1 MTESAGRTGT
11 TSLPVGLIG
20 CGTMGGSHA
29 RQMAALAE
37 LHLAG
42 ACDVDEERARQ
53 TAAAGRG

>member
-29 RQMAALAE
+29 RQMAALGE

-42 ACDVDEERARQ
+42 ACDVDEARARQ
-53 TAAAGRG
+53 TAGGRRG